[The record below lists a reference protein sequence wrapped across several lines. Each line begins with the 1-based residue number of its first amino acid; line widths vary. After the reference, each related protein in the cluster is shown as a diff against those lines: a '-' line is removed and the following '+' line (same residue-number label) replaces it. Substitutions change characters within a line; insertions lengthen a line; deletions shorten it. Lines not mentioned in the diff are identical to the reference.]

1 MRQNGKGSFGQ
12 RHYTAFCFLAV
23 GAALTVNPQPAILPE
38 DVFFGQAGQ
47 LRNAEPGIEQ
57 R

>member
-12 RHYTAFCFLAV
+12 RDDAAFCFFAV
-23 GAALTVNPQPAILPE
+23 GPAFAVYPQPAILPE
-38 DVFFGQAGQ
+38 DVLFGQAGQ
-47 LRNAEPGIEQ
+47 LRNAEAGIEQ